1 MAVREYAGK
10 GTVPYAGLAIGAAIL
25 IVTRS
30 AGIHWAGEGGPGLRA
45 VSLIRAAV

>member
-30 AGIHWAGEGGPGLRA
+30 AGIHWAGAGAAGLGLG
-45 VSLIRAAV
+45 SLVRAAV